1 MLIVNIPTP
10 SNSTPTYITK
20 KSKGIFIQKY
30 MCDINP
36 NKIPI
41 LKSLKL
47 PMCLANVKF
56 KNKMWQSENNRKAY
70 KSENKQSKLQI
81 NITVQKHSKHKR

>member
-1 MLIVNIPTP
+1 
-10 SNSTPTYITK
+10 
-20 KSKGIFIQKY
+20 

-36 NKIPI
+36 NKISI

-56 KNKMWQSENNRKAY
+56 KNKMWQSENNGKAY
-70 KSENKQSKLQI
+70 KSEDKQSKLQI
-81 NITVQKHSKHKR
+81 NITVQKHCKPQRWPVARQLSTCLACWEP